1 VDVTDA
7 PARSSPRRALT
18 GAAALAGLLLFAY
31 AVREAGPREIADGIR
46 RVGWGLVPILAIGG
60 LRFALRAESWRLC
73 MPPSAR
79 MPFGRAFSAFLA
91 GDAVGNVT
99 PLGPIASEPAKVFLS
114 RHRLATAEA
123 VSSLAIDNI
132 VYGASVMTM
141 IAAGSIVVLA
151 TIPLPAVWQ
160 DAAVVTL
167 AGLVVAAALGFR
179 LMRGFWTGA
188 KGARPAWRER
198 LFRLR
203 ASVVEFSAGHPAR
216 LWRVYSIHMGFHAL
230 TVVETYLTLRWLIG
244 DTAVTVPQA
253 IAFAALN
260 RVVQVA
266 FKFVPFLV
274 GVDEASSGALAPLL
288 NVDLGSAV
296 TMPVVRKIRVLF
308 WTGAGLLLTAAHP
321 ARAGRATDRPGTEP
335 AHRT

>member
-1 VDVTDA
+1 LNS
-7 PARSSPRRALT
+7 RFLT
-18 GAAALAGLLLFAY
+18 VAAACLGLVLFVV
-31 AVREAGPREIADGIR
+31 AVRAAGPGEIVDGIR
-46 RVGWGLVPILAIGG
+46 RVGWGLIPILALGG
-60 LRFALRAESWRLC
+60 LRFVLRAESWRLC
-73 MPPSAR
+73 MPPAVR

-99 PLGPIASEPAKVFLS
+99 PLGPVASEPAKVFLT

-132 VYGASVMTM
+132 LYGASVMTM
-141 IAAGSIVVLA
+141 VAVGSAVVLA
-151 TIPLPAVWQ
+151 TIPMKSVWR

-167 AGLVVAAALGFR
+167 VGLVAAAALGFR
-179 LMRGFWTGA
+179 LMRGFWTGE
-188 KGARPAWRER
+188 KGARPVWRER

-203 ASVVEFSAGHPAR
+203 ASVLGFSAGHPSR
-216 LWRVYSIHMGFHAL
+216 LWRVYLLHMGFHAL

-244 DTAVTVPQA
+244 DAAVTLPQA

-274 GVDEASSGALAPLL
+274 GVDEASSGAFAPLL
-288 NVDLGSAV
+288 AVDLGSAV

-321 ARAGRATDRPGTEP
+321 APAGPATDRRGTGP
-335 AHRT
+335 AHRI